1 MSIEENRNCKCVCEQ
16 EENTVDCDVRR
27 EMDRQVVFAD

>member
-1 MSIEENRNCKCVCEQ
+1 MSIEESRNCKCVCEQ

-27 EMDRQVVFAD
+27 EMANEIRCL